1 MAIAWEQDRYRD
13 LLLVRLIGELDVQT
27 AESVRQMLQ
36 EELAKGTVKYL
47 VLNLERLPFM
57 DSSGLGVIL
66 GRYKTLQAL
75 GGKLLI
81 CGANPTV
88 RRLLELS
95 GVFKVSAVFET
106 EEEAL
111 QSMGVM
117 TREK

>member
-1 MAIAWEQDRYRD
+1 MAITWELERHRD
-13 LLLVRLIGELDVQT
+13 LLLVRLVGELDIHT

-36 EELAKGTVKYL
+36 EELDKGTMKYL
-47 VLNLERLPFM
+47 ALNLERLSFM

-66 GRYKTLQAL
+66 GRYKTLREI

-81 CGANPTV
+81 CGANSTV
-88 RRLLELS
+88 KRIMELS
-95 GVFKVSAVFET
+95 GLFKITLVFQT